1 MKITESQ
8 LRKIIREELKA
19 VREVDDSDERAT
31 MRKMRDD
38 RRALDS
44 ALSAEVEAKYN
55 SLTPLEI
62 IPMINNLKN
71 GPKRGTY
78 YDELNLVRDGKK
90 SAADAAKELLPLIQV
105 TMEEEKTDPIPLRT
119 IFTDAEVEAA
129 IADREGRS
137 RRAKRQIP
145 DPTPQIIRT
154 RLNTMLGQKTG
165 EGIASYQGTSASPK
179 RKLMIRTAIRAYEN
193 DYTRRKRR

>member
-44 ALSAEVEAKYN
+44 ALSAEVEAKYK

-62 IPMINNLKN
+62 RPMINNLKN

-119 IFTDAEVEAA
+119 IFTDGEVEAA
-129 IADREGRS
+129 IDAGRS
-137 RRAKRQIP
+137 SRAKRQIP